1 MNFRFRKCEK
11 MLEVIFSKS
20 AEGALKVAQHCADS
34 CMGSAVGVYCLTED
48 GSYPS
53 TEELAQ
59 EQQKAEERLQKRQ
72 SEAVSL
78 GGNSRDVFCLVNDL
92 STGDISGDCLSEN
105 RSNSIAAAYSLFEE
119 ECGFCLADLK
129 ATKKSLEELICR
141 SSAGETIRI
150 WYSEQPYEYCGVCWF
165 LSELQKRM
173 KKLPPMCAIKLPNR
187 VEAGNTI
194 VNYLGWGGVCS
205 EEFCKFLPLQKEVTP
220 AFISAAAL
228 KWSELQAEN
237 SPLRAVING
246 TLQSVPEDFYDSFIK
261 KEIDRMA
268 HEFHEAFLIGNIL
281 GKYQLGIGDLWIAL
295 RIEKMI
301 ESGILAPITQPKP
314 GEAIYRRMLRK
325 NSKTG

>member
-1 MNFRFRKCEK
+1 

>member
-1 MNFRFRKCEK
+1 MNLRFRKCEK
-11 MLEVIFSKS
+11 MLEVVFSKS

-34 CMGSAVGVYCLTED
+34 CIGSAVSVYCLTD
-48 GSYPS
+48 DSSYPS
-53 TEELAQ
+53 TEEMAQ
-59 EQQKAEERLQKRQ
+59 EQQKAEERLKKRQ

-78 GGNSRDVFCLVNDL
+78 DGNSRDVFCFVNDL

-105 RSNSIAAAYSLFEE
+105 RSNYIAAAYSLFDE
-119 ECGFCLADLK
+119 ECVYCLAALK
-129 ATKKSLEELICR
+129 ETKKSLDELIRR
-141 SSAGETIRI
+141 SSTGETIRI

-173 KKLPPMCAIKLPNR
+173 KKLPHMCAIKLPNR
-187 VEAGNTI
+187 VEAENTI
-194 VNYLGWGGVCS
+194 VNYLGWGGVCA
-205 EEFCKFLPLQKEVTP
+205 EEFYKFLPLQKEVTP

-261 KEIDRMA
+261 KEIDKME

-281 GKYQLGIGDLWIAL
+281 GKYQLGIGDTWIAL

-314 GEAIYRRMLRK
+314 GDMIYRRMLRK
-325 NSKTG
+325 EL